1 MNRAK
6 AAARQAGNRALRSQA
21 FAAGLSA
28 ERDGVRMFQSKQMA
42 EATAR
47 FYEAAG
53 HFRSA
58 ELAASAPETQVPPPV
73 AQSRAEPPAAPQ
85 PATPAPPPSGS
96 PAPAPIVPAPPTIST
111 PPPEPAPATPP
122 PAIPPAVRTPPS
134 SSVPVDNAK
143 APDEGV
149 RELIRRYE
157 QALEAR
163 SVDALKRLWPSLP
176 DSQEQAM
183 RENFSHARRID
194 VEISAVDISVSGTTA
209 VATFLRRYQVLTD
222 DNQRPVT
229 ISRTTLYARRNNG
242 DWVIERVRFE
252 AVK

>member
-6 AAARQAGNRALRSQA
+6 GAARQAGTRAQRSQA

-28 ERDGVRMFQSKQMA
+28 ERDAVRLYQAQQMS

-58 ELAASAPETQVPPPV
+58 ELAAGAADTPPAP
-73 AQSRAEPPAAPQ
+73 AQARNEPPAAT
-85 PATPAPPPSGS
+85 PATPPPPPSGS
-96 PAPAPIVPAPPTIST
+96 AAPAPIVPAPSATTSAPPAEPPAAS
-111 PPPEPAPATPP
+111 PPPP
-122 PAIPPAVRTPPS
+122 IPPVVRTPPPS
-134 SSVPVDNAK
+134 STVPADSSK
-143 APDEGV
+143 ALEEGV

-163 SVDALKRLWPSLP
+163 STDGLKRLWPSLP
-176 DSQEQAM
+176 GSQEDAIRQ
-183 RENFSHARRID
+183 NFTHARRID
-194 VEISAVDISVSGTTA
+194 VEISDIDISVSGQTA
-209 VATFLRRYQVLTD
+209 IATFLRRYQVVTD
-222 DNQRPVT
+222 DNQRLLT
-229 ISRTTLYARRNNG
+229 ISRTTLNARRNGG

-252 AVK
+252 AAK

>member
-1 MNRAK
+1 
-6 AAARQAGNRALRSQA
+6 
-21 FAAGLSA
+21 
-28 ERDGVRMFQSKQMA
+28 
-42 EATAR
+42 
-47 FYEAAG
+47 
-53 HFRSA
+53 
-58 ELAASAPETQVPPPV
+58 
-73 AQSRAEPPAAPQ
+73 
-85 PATPAPPPSGS
+85 
-96 PAPAPIVPAPPTIST
+96 
-111 PPPEPAPATPP
+111 
-122 PAIPPAVRTPPS
+122 
-134 SSVPVDNAK
+134 VPVDNAK

-163 SVDALKRLWPSLP
+163 SVDALKRLWPTLP

-229 ISRTTLYARRNNG
+229 ISRTTLNARRNNG